1 MKNSRFEVKYQK
13 RELSRFNN
21 LSRLS
26 RFRGAARKGACNTD
40 TRLSHTLERLA

>member
-1 MKNSRFEVKYQK
+1 MKNSRFEVQYLR

-26 RFRGAARKGACNTD
+26 HNRETARKGACNTD